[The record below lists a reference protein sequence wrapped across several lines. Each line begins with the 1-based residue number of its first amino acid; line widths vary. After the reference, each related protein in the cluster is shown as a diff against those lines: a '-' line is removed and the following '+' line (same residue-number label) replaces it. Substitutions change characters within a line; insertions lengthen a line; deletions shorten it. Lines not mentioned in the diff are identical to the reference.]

1 MINPGKGL
9 PLFPSE
15 QFWSL
20 QVMYCDPVDKQ
31 EISAKNMTNKQP
43 SSDHNQGLAAYADGI
58 KWATEAKFWMPLYS
72 LFLLIDKVERAVLV
86 C

>member
-20 QVMYCDPVDKQ
+20 QVMYCDPVGKQ
-31 EISAKNMTNKQP
+31 EMSTKNITTEKQTAFCSP
-43 SSDHNQGLAAYADGI
+43 QSRFSIAYADGI
-58 KWATEAKFWMPLYS
+58 KWAIEAKFWRPIIILTNG
-72 LFLLIDKVERAVLV
+72 
-86 C
+86 